1 MPENKHVIV
10 GASRVVCVV
19 TLPSELPDS
28 ADDAQFIVNL
38 PLHGRHADGIVTML
52 EPNEIPRLRKL
63 GATVTVIDPDGN
75 SYVARIQAAGDA
87 DGLVASIDAD
97 VSKSNA
103 DFAIAQAGDD
113 DPNERK
119 A

>member
-19 TLPSELPDS
+19 TLPSELPGSD
-28 ADDAQFIVNL
+28 DDAQFLVNL
-38 PLHGRHADGIVTML
+38 PLLGHHGEGIVTL
-52 EPNEIPRLRKL
+52 VAVNDIPRLRKL
-63 GATVTVIDPDGN
+63 GAAVTVIDTDGN
-75 SYVARIQAAGDA
+75 SYAARIEEAGDA
-87 DGLVASIDAD
+87 DGLLASIDAD

-103 DFAIAQAGDD
+103 DFAIAQAGED
-113 DPNERK
+113 DPNNRK